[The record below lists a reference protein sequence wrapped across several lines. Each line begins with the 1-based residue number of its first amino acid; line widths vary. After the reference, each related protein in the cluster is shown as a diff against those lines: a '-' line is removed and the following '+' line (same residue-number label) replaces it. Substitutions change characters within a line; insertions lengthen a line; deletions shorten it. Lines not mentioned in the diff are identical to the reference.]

1 MHYLVL
7 LGGDESLDPDP
18 GTPEF
23 DEMMAGYQRF
33 GELAGPNIRGAE
45 ALQPT
50 ATAATI
56 RHGDGAPLVT
66 DGPYAETTEA
76 IGGFYVLEVDTLD
89 DAIELAKEIPAATT
103 GWIALRPMVMW
114 QSADDPEVTGERYL
128 AAIYGKESPGD
139 TPETPEWEA
148 GAAEHGKFVEDAG
161 AAVLSGGA
169 VHPLDTTTSVRV
181 RDGEVLLSDGP
192 INEAAELV
200 GGFYLVQAASRD
212 DAVALA
218 HRIPVG
224 EGGAVELRPI
234 WELG

>member
-89 DAIELAKEIPAATT
+89 DAIELAKEIPAAST
-103 GWIALRPMVMW
+103 GWVALRPMVLW
-114 QSADDPEVTGERYL
+114 RTAEGAEVTGERYL
-128 AAIYGKESPGD
+128 AAIYGKESSGE
-139 TPETPEWEA
+139 TPDTPEWEA
-148 GAAEHGKFVEDAG
+148 GAAEHGRFSEEAG
-161 AAVLSGGA
+161 SAVLAGGA

-181 RDGEVLLSDGP
+181 RDGDVVLSDGP
-192 INEAAELV
+192 VNEAAELV
-200 GGFYLVQAASRD
+200 GGFYLVQAPSRD
-212 DAVALA
+212 QAVALA
-218 HRIPVG
+218 QRIPVEPDG
-224 EGGAVELRPI
+224 SVELRPI

>member
-7 LGGDESLDPDP
+7 LGGNESLDPEP

-23 DEMMAGYQRF
+23 DAMMAGYERF
-33 GELAGPNIRGAE
+33 GELAGPTIRGGE

-89 DAIELAKEIPAATT
+89 DAIELAKEIPAAGT

-114 QSADDPEVTGERYL
+114 QVTEGAEVTGERYL

-139 TPETPEWEA
+139 TPETREWEA

-161 AAVLSGGA
+161 AAVLAGAA

-192 INEAAELV
+192 VTDAAEVV
-200 GGFYLVQAASRD
+200 GGLYVVQASNRD
-212 DAVALA
+212 EAVALA
-218 HRIPVG
+218 QRIPVG
-224 EGGAVELRPI
+224 PDGAVELRPI